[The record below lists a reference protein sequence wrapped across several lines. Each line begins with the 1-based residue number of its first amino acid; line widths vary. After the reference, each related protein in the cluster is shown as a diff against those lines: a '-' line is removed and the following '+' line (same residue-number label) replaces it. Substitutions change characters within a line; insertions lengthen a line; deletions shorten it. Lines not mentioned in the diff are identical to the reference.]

1 MISKINLAKT
11 LGIKH
16 RLDLNLD
23 SKPQHKSIVLKLIR
37 TNTDQSLMSKI
48 NAAKTLGIKHRLD
61 LDLDSK
67 PQHRSIESRASSFS
81 QKKNPEHHGFTT
93 TTVLPQEQQASNYAT
108 LMTTRKGKDEHR
120 LIHVPM
126 YDQSKRLNRLT
137 SSSSSSFLA
146 SSSASVAAAAGA
158 ASTTATAHVI
168 LGQERGDW
176 GQEHG
181 GPLLGSHDGLRA

>member
-1 MISKINLAKT
+1 MISKINLAKS

-23 SKPQHKSIVLKLIR
+23 SKPQHKSIILKLIR

-67 PQHRSIESRASSFS
+67 PQHRSIESRASSFP
-81 QKKNPEHHGFTT
+81 KKNPEHHGFTT
-93 TTVLPQEQQASNYAT
+93 ATVLPQEQQASNYAK
-108 LMTTRKGKDEHR
+108 LTTTCKGEDEHR

-126 YDQSKRLNRLT
+126 YDQSKRLKRPT
-137 SSSSSSFLA
+137 SS

-158 ASTTATAHVI
+158 ATTTAAAHVI
-168 LGQERGDW
+168 LCQERGDR
-176 GQEHG
+176 GREHC
-181 GPLLGSHDGLRA
+181 GPLLGSRGGLRA

>member
-1 MISKINLAKT
+1 MYYVLKLIRTDTNQFMISKINLAKT

-67 PQHRSIESRASSFS
+67 PQHRSIESRASSFP
-81 QKKNPEHHGFTT
+81 QKKIQSIMVLLLLRYYHKSNKLATT
-93 TTVLPQEQQASNYAT
+93 LC
-108 LMTTRKGKDEHR
+108 
-120 LIHVPM
+120 
-126 YDQSKRLNRLT
+126 
-137 SSSSSSFLA
+137 
-146 SSSASVAAAAGA
+146 
-158 ASTTATAHVI
+158 
-168 LGQERGDW
+168 
-176 GQEHG
+176 
-181 GPLLGSHDGLRA
+181 